1 MVNVSHH
8 VLSSE
13 PSLVSVKLETLK
25 VVQRRPLYGW
35 APCQRWLCVS
45 LVAALRAPSAI
56 ASLLT
61 IPGTLQ
67 TSPPLA
73 LCKLHLLE
81 PAGALSVFVRRAV
94 AFIPSP
100 ADFMSSLKC
109 HSCLEHALCCGSP
122 SKLCVPCSAQFFPQ
136 YLHYDLVYHFLMGSN
151 YAMFLCTKLQGP
163 RGQEFLGLPGLLW
176 CPQNLEQSFIISAVD
191 TLDWIGLCCGGC
203 PGRCRMFNSI
213 AGLPAQGHSIPPQVV
228 TSKNMS
234 RHHQMSMG
242 HRLTP
247 VADEKA

>member
-1 MVNVSHH
+1 MLLNILQCSGQSHNEELSVSRLLLLRLRNLMVNVSHH

-25 VVQRRPLYGW
+25 VVQRWPLYGR

-45 LVAALRAPSAI
+45 LVAALLAPSAA

-73 LCKLHLLE
+73 LCKLHLLG
-81 PAGALSVFVRRAV
+81 PASALSVFVRRAV

-109 HSCLEHALCCGSP
+109 HSCLEHVLCCGSL
-122 SKLCVPCSAQFFPQ
+122 SKLSVSLA
-136 YLHYDLVYHFLMGSN
+136 
-151 YAMFLCTKLQGP
+151 
-163 RGQEFLGLPGLLW
+163 LL
-176 CPQNLEQSFIISAVD
+176 SFS
-191 TLDWIGLCCGGC
+191 
-203 PGRCRMFNSI
+203 
-213 AGLPAQGHSIPPQVV
+213 HSTCIM
-228 TSKNMS
+228 T
-234 RHHQMSMG
+234 
-242 HRLTP
+242 
-247 VADEKA
+247 

>member
-25 VVQRRPLYGW
+25 VVQRRPLYGR

-45 LVAALRAPSAI
+45 LVAALLAPSAI

-73 LCKLHLLE
+73 LCKLHLLG
-81 PAGALSVFVRRAV
+81 PASALSVFVRRAV

-100 ADFMSSLKC
+100 ADLMSSLKC

-136 YLHYDLVYHFLMGSN
+136 YLHYDLVYHFLSKH
-151 YAMFLCTKLQGP
+151 LL
-163 RGQEFLGLPGLLW
+163 LLW
-176 CPQNLEQSFIISAVD
+176 LQSLFSIHLNLFLSKLNKLWKPFVNQSTNQSFSVYEWHRVSTTKIF
-191 TLDWIGLCCGGC
+191 LKWI
-203 PGRCRMFNSI
+203 
-213 AGLPAQGHSIPPQVV
+213 
-228 TSKNMS
+228 K
-234 RHHQMSMG
+234 
-242 HRLTP
+242 
-247 VADEKA
+247 K